1 MVRDAHLHDHA
12 CVMRNGSVLLRSVFT
27 TTWFGVENFSQLMF
41 SSTMYIKM
49 DVVML
54 YTILEYEADEELL
67 LLANNFRNENH
78 EMFSQRSRE
87 GCFSTL
93 ISNKN

>member
-1 MVRDAHLHDHA
+1 
-12 CVMRNGSVLLRSVFT
+12 
-27 TTWFGVENFSQLMF
+27 
-41 SSTMYIKM
+41 
-49 DVVML
+49 ML

-67 LLANNFRNENH
+67 LLANNFRNGNH